1 MSSVFLVIDDDL
13 VSQFTARYAVEQCST
28 DTQIY
33 VCESAIE
40 ALELLTKLKNEDK
53 PIPDYILLDLVMPE
67 MDGWEFIDQ
76 LQNYN
81 ANINKIKVFIM
92 SAFTNPINGCIPAVP
107 ALQANSM
114 SAAVKFGA
122 APIAS
127 ATIVADGLT
136 AYGCDSE
143 PT

>member
-13 VSQFTARYAVEQCST
+13 VSQFTARYAVEQCSP

-92 SAFTNPINGCIPAVP
+92 SAFTNSKDREKAKQHQFIEGYYEKPLSKNMVQNMI
-107 ALQANSM
+107 
-114 SAAVKFGA
+114 K
-122 APIAS
+122 
-127 ATIVADGLT
+127 
-136 AYGCDSE
+136 
-143 PT
+143 